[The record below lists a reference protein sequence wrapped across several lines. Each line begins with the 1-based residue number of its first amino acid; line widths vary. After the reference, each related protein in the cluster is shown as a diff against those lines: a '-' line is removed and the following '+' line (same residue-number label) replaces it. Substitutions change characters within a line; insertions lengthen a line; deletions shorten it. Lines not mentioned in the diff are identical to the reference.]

1 MFPDNLLQVPV
12 NRTLGLVLAG
22 DDGQHFM
29 RYGSFG
35 VANSPRSIGHA
46 GAHMQVGWAD
56 PGTGLS
62 FAYCTNGIDSDVL
75 KEAMRGL
82 KLSNLAATLAD
93 LRRVG

>member
-1 MFPDNLLQVPV
+1 M

-22 DDGQHFM
+22 DDGQHFV

-46 GAHMQVGWAD
+46 GAHVQVGWAD
-56 PGTGLS
+56 PATGLS
-62 FAYCTNGIDSDVL
+62 FAYCTNGIDSDMM

-82 KLSNLAATLAD
+82 NLSKLAATLTD
-93 LRRVG
+93 LTRCDR